1 MWLAEYSLSERTRA
15 LITRQNVRIRNLT
28 PHVLNH
34 FCEKNRIYLFDSNGS
49 SQTLNTSVNVTL
61 VIVKNRLFSSF
72 CSIFESIKNELTTE
86 GHLKLL
92 YKTNFLPL
100 RVYAFRHL
108 FMHFPQNF
116 KETLFARAPAF
127 R

>member
-15 LITRQNVRIRNLT
+15 LITRLNVRIRNLT

-86 GHLKLL
+86 GHQPISYLSVCMLSVTSLCISRKISKKLSS
-92 YKTNFLPL
+92 PARL
-100 RVYAFRHL
+100 RL
-108 FMHFPQNF
+108 DNNN
-116 KETLFARAPAF
+116 K
-127 R
+127 